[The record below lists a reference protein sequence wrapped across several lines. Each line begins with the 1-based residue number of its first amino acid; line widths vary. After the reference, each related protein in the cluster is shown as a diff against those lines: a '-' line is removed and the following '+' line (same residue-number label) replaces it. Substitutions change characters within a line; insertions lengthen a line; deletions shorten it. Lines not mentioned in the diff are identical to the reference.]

1 MAMHGKLEDLNHL
14 VHPNSRL
21 KRGLELLQDC
31 VTGRRPEI
39 MNQIASLAPGETLRI
54 PLEGDALYL
63 LVQCYQPRTRDQGR
77 FEAHERHTDL
87 QFVWSGRECIEVCDL
102 HASLPAAAYDK
113 NGNVYFPL
121 GNRAH
126 SRLLVHAGEVAVLLP
141 EDAHAPC
148 LSLGGEGE
156 ELVRKIVVKIRDAH
170 LLEAAETGH
179 RLAASVTPGP
189 ARATPAFV
197 PAASNP
203 NRGAAR

>member
-31 VTGRRPEI
+31 VVGRRPEI
-39 MNQIASLAPGETLRI
+39 MNQISSLAPGETSRI
-54 PLEGDALYL
+54 PLEGDAFYL
-63 LVQCYQPRTRDQGR
+63 LVQCYQPRTREQGR

-87 QFVWSGRECIEVCDL
+87 QFLWSGRECIEVCDL
-102 HASLPAAAYDK
+102 HASLPAVAYDK

-121 GNRAH
+121 GGQAH
-126 SRLLVHAGEVAVLLP
+126 SRLLLHAGEVAVLLP
-141 EDAHAPC
+141 EDAHAAC

-170 LLEAAETGH
+170 LLEAAETGQCM
-179 RLAASVTPGP
+179 AASKTPGP
-189 ARATPAFV
+189 TRVIPAFV
-197 PAASNP
+197 TAASNP
-203 NRGAAR
+203 NRAAAQ

>member
-31 VTGRRPEI
+31 MTGRRPEI
-39 MNQIASLAPGETLRI
+39 MNQISRLAPGETSRI
-54 PLEGDALYL
+54 SLEGDALYL

-87 QFVWSGRECIEVCDL
+87 QFLWSGRECIEVCDL

-121 GNRAH
+121 GNQPH
-126 SRLLVHAGEVAVLLP
+126 SRLLLHAGEVAVLLP
-141 EDAHAPC
+141 EDAHAAC
-148 LSLGGEGE
+148 LSLGGDGE

-170 LLEAAETGH
+170 LPVSGAEAD
-179 RLAASVTPGP
+179 SP
-189 ARATPAFV
+189 
-197 PAASNP
+197 
-203 NRGAAR
+203 GAAACEPAVAGLNK